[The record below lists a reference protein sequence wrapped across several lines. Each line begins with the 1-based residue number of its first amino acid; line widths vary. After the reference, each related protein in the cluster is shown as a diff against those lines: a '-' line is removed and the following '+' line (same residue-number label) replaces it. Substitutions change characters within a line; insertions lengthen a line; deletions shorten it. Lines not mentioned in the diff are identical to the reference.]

1 MSATP
6 NAARFVMAGRG
17 LTYVGTGNPE
27 NTRQNAYMLSTPDEA
42 RAAVRE
48 LAAKK
53 IVLAKTWIPPV
64 PSPIYSAIFD
74 EAHKHNMRVWAHV
87 TAVPEVKASLKAGL
101 DGLAHLPADVDDELL
116 AMLKARPDTYISM
129 TPTQG
134 GRRNIYA
141 PWLEQLHPLVRET
154 TLPAQIAQL
163 KKRIADY
170 PADARERQRETWE
183 KTKVMVP
190 KLMAANVKIVL
201 GTDAGGR
208 PTGDHLFGWTAHT
221 EMENMVAA
229 GMTPSQVIVA
239 STKLAAES
247 LGLGA
252 ELGTLERGKS
262 ADFVVLDA
270 NPLDDILNTRRI
282 NRVYLRGKEVDR
294 AALKTAWSKGSN

>member
-1 MSATP
+1 MAAAQSMGSDFGEMPYQIRDSVTP

-48 LAAKK
+48 LAARR

-64 PSPIYSAIFD
+64 PSPISSAIFD

-141 PWLEQLHPLVRET
+141 PWLQQLPPLVRET
-154 TLPAQIAQL
+154 TSPAQIAQL

-183 KTKVMVP
+183 KTEGHGP
-190 KLMAANVKIVL
+190 E
-201 GTDAGGR
+201 TDGGER
-208 PTGDHLFGWTAHT
+208 QDRAWHRRRRTTDRRSPLRLDRSHRDGKHGGCRHDA
-221 EMENMVAA
+221 
-229 GMTPSQVIVA
+229 VA
-239 STKLAAES
+239 SHRRIHQAGSREP
-247 LGLGA
+247 GLG
-252 ELGTLERGKS
+252 R
-262 ADFVVLDA
+262 
-270 NPLDDILNTRRI
+270 
-282 NRVYLRGKEVDR
+282 
-294 AALKTAWSKGSN
+294 